1 MWKGETVLSQVK
13 ELHML
18 DLRTFI
24 DITIEMNMSEKKTE
38 YLIFKVNGKSHYKHG
53 RKGSE
58 SHFPSDI

>member
-24 DITIEMNMSEKKTE
+24 DITIEMNMSEKKRIS
-38 YLIFKVNGKSHYKHG
+38 YI
-53 RKGSE
+53 
-58 SHFPSDI
+58 